1 MNGAAEVPT
10 TCRTCYWWGF
20 SEARPSYDPTAL
32 LEEPDGRRV
41 CWALEEMAD
50 RDLCGYSIDEV
61 GASLLTLPTFGCN
74 QWEKR
79 AAGDKVTDAAVAEA
93 ADALGLDPNAL
104 RVAVD
109 IVAAKKGGKQ

>member
-1 MNGAAEVPT
+1 MNAAAEVPT

-41 CWALEEMAD
+41 CWALEEAPD
-50 RDLCGYSIDEV
+50 RELCGYSIDEV
-61 GASLLTLPTFGCN
+61 GASLLTSPTFACN
-74 QWEKR
+74 EWKQQAPE
-79 AAGDKVTDAAVAEA
+79 GVTDAAVVDA